1 MVDSDSAAELSPW
14 IERFAQKDAH
24 LMTDENRAYQQIGKQ
39 YAGHSSVTHSAK
51 ECVRGIR
58 PPFSKQS
65 WHCGYY
71 FCI

>member
-51 ECVRGIR
+51 ECVRGDV
-58 PPFSKQS
+58 
-65 WHCGYY
+65 HN
-71 FCI
+71 